1 MSTLDEGL
9 KTGSIYLDVSK
20 ALDIIPHRILLRK
33 LEFYGIRAIALMWF
47 ESYLTG
53 RTQYVSIRNK
63 SYKVYRNSCE
73 VPQGGF

>member
-33 LEFYGIRAIALMWF
+33 LEFYGIRASALMGF

-53 RTQYVSIRNK
+53 RTQYVSIRNR
-63 SYKVYRNSCE
+63 SSKVYRNCCG
-73 VPQGGF
+73 VPKGGF